1 MADSIMATQIDATIT
16 NNSKRSNRIYK
27 DLNMSFTKNPATK
40 DVARL
45 FDIQAIKRSV
55 KNIILTNKYE
65 RPFNPDFGCNLRGF
79 LFENLTEPMVVII
92 KDRVAMAI
100 EKYEPRVS
108 VEDVIVKNSSD
119 PNGINIQ
126 VSFLINGVEAPI
138 IVSTFLQRV
147 R

>member
-1 MADSIMATQIDATIT
+1 MATQIDATVT

-55 KNIILTNKYE
+55 KNIILTKKYE

-108 VEDVIVKNSSD
+108 VEDVVVKNSSD

-126 VSFLINGVEAPI
+126 VSFLINGVEAPVT
-138 IVSTFLQRV
+138 VSTFLQRV

>member
-1 MADSIMATQIDATIT
+1 MATQIDATVT

-45 FDIQAIKRSV
+45 FDVQAIKRSV

-79 LFENLTEPMVVII
+79 LFENITEPLLVII

-108 VEDVIVKNSSD
+108 VEDVVVKND
-119 PNGINIQ
+119 IDKNGINIH
-126 VSFLINGVEAPI
+126 VSFLINGVEGPVT
-138 IVSTFLQRV
+138 VSTFLQRV

>member
-1 MADSIMATQIDATIT
+1 MATQIDATVT

-45 FDIQAIKRSV
+45 FDVQAIKRAV

-79 LFENLTEPMVVII
+79 LFENITEPLLVII

-108 VEDVIVKNSSD
+108 VEDVVVKND
-119 PNGINIQ
+119 IDKNGINIQ

-138 IVSTFLQRV
+138 TVSTFLQRV

>member
-1 MADSIMATQIDATIT
+1 MAVSQIDATVT

-45 FDIQAIKRSV
+45 FDVQAIKRAV

-79 LFENLTEPMVVII
+79 LFENITEPLLVII

-108 VEDVIVKNSSD
+108 VEDVVVKNSSD
-119 PNGINIQ
+119 LNGINIQ

-138 IVSTFLQRV
+138 TVSTFLQRV

>member
-1 MADSIMATQIDATIT
+1 MAVSQIDATVT

-45 FDIQAIKRSV
+45 FDVQAIKRAV

-79 LFENLTEPMVVII
+79 LFENITEPLLVII

-108 VEDVIVKNSSD
+108 VEDVVVKND
-119 PNGINIQ
+119 IDKNDINIQ
-126 VSFLINGVEAPI
+126 VSFLINGVEAPVT
-138 IVSTFLQRV
+138 VSTFLQRV

>member
-1 MADSIMATQIDATIT
+1 MATQIDATVT

-79 LFENLTEPMVVII
+79 LFENITEPLLVII

-108 VEDVIVKNSSD
+108 VEDVVVKNSSD

-126 VSFLINGVEAPI
+126 VSFLINGVENPI
-138 IVSTFLQRV
+138 TVSTFLQRV

>member
-1 MADSIMATQIDATIT
+1 MAVSQIDAKVT
-16 NNSKRSNRIYK
+16 NNSKRSNLIYK

-45 FDIQAIKRSV
+45 FDVQAIKRAV

-79 LFENLTEPMVVII
+79 LFENITEPLLVII

-108 VEDVIVKNSSD
+108 VEDVVVKNSSD

-126 VSFLINGVEAPI
+126 VSFLINGVEAPVT
-138 IVSTFLQRV
+138 VSTFLQRV

>member
-1 MADSIMATQIDATIT
+1 MATQIDATVT

-45 FDIQAIKRSV
+45 FDVQAIKRAV

-119 PNGINIQ
+119 PNGSNIQ
-126 VSFLINGVEAPI
+126 VSFLINGVEAPVT
-138 IVSTFLQRV
+138 VSTFLQRV

>member
-1 MADSIMATQIDATIT
+1 MAVSQIDATVT

-45 FDIQAIKRSV
+45 FDVQAIKRAV
-55 KNIILTNKYE
+55 KNIILTNEYE

-79 LFENLTEPMVVII
+79 LFENITEPLLVII

-108 VEDVIVKNSSD
+108 VEDVVVKND
-119 PNGINIQ
+119 IDKNGINIQ
-126 VSFLINGVEAPI
+126 VSFLINGVEAPVT
-138 IVSTFLQRV
+138 VSTFLQRV

>member
-1 MADSIMATQIDATIT
+1 MATQIDATVT

-79 LFENLTEPMVVII
+79 LFENITEPLLVII

-119 PNGINIQ
+119 PNGIRIS
-126 VSFLINGVEAPI
+126 VSFLINGVEAPVT
-138 IVSTFLQRV
+138 VSTFLQRV

>member
-1 MADSIMATQIDATIT
+1 MAFSNYDATTT
-16 NNSKRSNRIYK
+16 NKSKRSNRIYS
-27 DLNMSFTKNPATK
+27 DLNLSFTKNPATK
-40 DVARL
+40 DVAKL
-45 FDIQAIKRSV
+45 FDVQAIKRAV
-55 KNIILTNKYE
+55 KNIILTNRYE
-65 RPFNPDFGCNLRGF
+65 RPFKSDFGCNLRGF
-79 LFENLTEPMVVII
+79 LFENLTEPVMVLI

-126 VSFLINGVEAPI
+126 VSFLINGVEAPVT
-138 IVSTFLQRV
+138 VSTFLQRV